1 MSRVLRQI
9 FKKFFFGNFFF
20 RLPRTHR
27 LAEKAALPLLADFCD
42 RPVLIKNFSHNQNKK
57 KWGEGGRLLGSRPL
71 LISVG
76 RIVNFFV
83 LIINRG
89 LLSVIILA
97 DCRLPVKEINH
108 S

>member
-42 RPVLIKNFSHNQNKK
+42 RPVLIKNISPYQNIKIS
-57 KWGEGGRLLGSRPL
+57 GEGGRLLGSRPL